1 MRTMLS
7 CAEDDKAALEQPAE
21 IVRLANAVSAEAQTD
36 KANAALPA
44 PAEPKKRMDSTS
56 PRFQ

>member
-1 MRTMLS
+1 MLS
-7 CAEDDKAALEQPAE
+7 CAEDDKAALEQAAE

-44 PAEPKKRMDSTS
+44 PAEPKKRMD
-56 PRFQ
+56 FIA